1 MREDLKYPDFEA
13 AKSVLSKIGV
23 NTEIRINHNDQ
34 DFEYTSCSLS
44 ELSQYINLYSE
55 PLTTDHEKRVLG
67 CYFMQCLNDHI
78 QEHKSEHPLQVAALN
93 LMFSAPEIHEHE
105 INYWSNVRS
114 SNQEN
119 SWPITKFLVNRKST

>member
-1 MREDLKYPDFEA
+1 MRDDFKYPNFEA

-23 NTEIRINHNDQ
+23 NTEFRLNRNDQ

-55 PLTTDHEKRVLG
+55 PKTTDYEKRVLG

-78 QEHKSEHPLQVAALN
+78 QEHKSEHPLQATAFS
-93 LMFSAPEIHEHE
+93 LMFANPEIHEHE
-105 INYWSNVRS
+105 INYWSNVGN
-114 SNQEN
+114 SNQDN
-119 SWPITKFLVNRKST
+119 SWPIAKFLVNRKNI